1 MSLKLYFD
9 SEGEEPIQSPLDSS
23 AYPDKIR
30 QAVESGETVTD
41 VTTIYLMSSNT
52 DLTYENITLT
62 SYETETNGVTVEYRL
77 EGDTTWQASLTI
89 TDGDYTTSQGIE
101 RRVQAENVQEAFFR
115 DDIKHRLSFDEYIA

>member
-9 SEGEEPIQSPLDSS
+9 SEGTEPIQSPLDSN
-23 AYPDKIR
+23 AYPDTIR
-30 QAVESGETVTD
+30 EAVESGETVTD

-89 TDGDYTTSQGIE
+89 TDGNYTTSQEIE